1 MVGDN
6 LPEKLFSEKSF
17 AYFTKK
23 KCLYLIKEHRDI
35 TDFVHIL
42 DFLQRQLKIL
52 AEKTQIP
59 KKNLE
64 D

>member
-1 MVGDN
+1 MVGDS

-17 AYFTKK
+17 LLILPK
-23 KCLYLIKEHRDI
+23 KCQYSIKEHRDI
-35 TDFVHIL
+35 TDFVRIL

-59 KKNLE
+59 KEN
-64 D
+64 